1 MGVSFFFVSPFFSH
15 FSLTPNP
22 IKGKNKAVVH
32 PTLEIHIHQTPVHTV
47 CTRTNGLHVRTLG

>member
-1 MGVSFFFVSPFFSH
+1 MGVSFFFLSPFFSH

-47 CTRTNGLHVRTLG
+47 QEQMDYM